1 MGERPTA
8 NLIIGGGLIGLATA
22 RALLDAG
29 QPVVVLEAREG
40 VGLETSFAN
49 GGMLTPSLPEPWN
62 SPGVGRQLFKALFDP
77 RAPVRFQPG
86 ALPSLLGWGL
96 RFLRHSGARSYIA
109 SSMANYRLCRYS
121 VDQTLELT
129 ERRGLDY
136 ELSKHGTL
144 CVFDS
149 HEELEDRWRL
159 CEVLAGVGMTAKKV
173 DCSQIAEYEPA
184 LAPVAERYAG
194 GILLPDE
201 ARGDAHLFCRA
212 LADSITVDGGEIRT
226 NSPVSAI
233 AVRKGKVSGVQTG
246 TTFVPAERVILAAGP
261 HSPGLLAPFG
271 IACRVKP
278 ARGYSI
284 TFDSGSA
291 DDLPLRS
298 ILDESAH
305 AVVGAYGSRL
315 RIVGFAEFAGFDASI
330 PEVRIDELRRIL
342 GKVLPGIGIPADA
355 DSVSAWAGLRP
366 MSCDGRPIIGPT
378 RVRGLYL
385 NTGHGALG
393 WTMAVGSG
401 LLLADLIADRRPAID
416 PAPFL
421 PAAGR

>member
-1 MGERPTA
+1 MAKQPVA
-8 NLIIGGGLIGLATA
+8 NLVIGGGLIGLATA
-22 RALLDAG
+22 RALLDVG

-62 SPGVGRQLFKALFDP
+62 SPGAGRQLFKALFDP

-129 ERRGLDY
+129 RRAGLQF
-136 ELSKHGTL
+136 ELSEHGTL

-149 HEELEDRWRL
+149 DEELEDRWRL
-159 CEVLAGVGMTAKKV
+159 CEVLGGMGMTADKV
-173 DCSQIAEYEPA
+173 SSAEIAAYEPA

-194 GILLPDE
+194 GILLPDD

-212 LADSITVDGGEIRT
+212 LADSIRADGGEIRT
-226 NSPVSAI
+226 DSPVSAI
-233 AVRKGKVSGVQTG
+233 AVRQGNVSGVQTG
-246 TTFVPAERVILAAGP
+246 TQFLPAERVVLAAGAR
-261 HSPGLLAPFG
+261 SPALLAPLG

-284 TFDSGSA
+284 TFECDNA
-291 DDLPLRS
+291 DRLPLRS

-305 AVVGAYGSRL
+305 AVVGAYGARL
-315 RIVGFAEFAGFDASI
+315 RIVGFAEFAGFDKTI
-330 PEVRIDELRRIL
+330 PAVRIDELRRIL
-342 GKVLPGIGIPADA
+342 GKVLPDIEIPGEAN
-355 DSVSAWAGLRP
+355 SVSNWAGLRP

-378 RVRGLYL
+378 RVAGLYL

-401 LLLADLIADRRPAID
+401 LLLADLMAGRRPAID

-421 PAAGR
+421 PAGGR